1 MSVAPPLPARTGVEG
16 ETAFAAES
24 PELDT
29 ASVAVNAW
37 PTFTDCAE
45 TLSAPARAAGAW
57 TTTLAG
63 AGVAAATVCPLLASV
78 PDALPEKL
86 AVPSPAPRYV
96 QVNACAAPP
105 AMVALAGAGPET
117 SVAPA
122 PPTVSAGVTFVAEAP
137 PGFFT
142 VSETVIAWPLF
153 AVEGVAAIPD
163 KRAAGAWTRTGP
175 AFAEVDTFALLS
187 LSVPLALIAKSSDPA
202 PVVWNVHGLIPVA
215 TFLEMSTWPALV
227 TSTRSTRSCPTLTCV
242 RSRVVLAWRK
252 AALEIVTAF
261 EVAEGS
267 GTGEPLFWSVPEPE
281 TLNCTGP
288 ATSIA

>member
-1 MSVAPPLPARTGVEG
+1 MTGGPGASELTG
-16 ETAFAAES
+16 AS
-24 PELDT
+24 PEFVTVNAAVKLSPSGRLRGMEST
-29 ASVAVNAW
+29 AAVNAW
-37 PTFTDCAE
+37 PAFTDCAE

-63 AGVAAATVCPLLASV
+63 AGVDAATVCPLLASV

-202 PVVWNVHGLIPVA
+202 PVVWNVHWKVRVDWAGTSCAAGAPTTVA
-215 TFLEMSTWPALV
+215 APLPDIVAVHATPRASTWPALV
-227 TSTRSTRSCPTLTCV
+227 TSTRST
-242 RSRVVLAWRK
+242 
-252 AALEIVTAF
+252 
-261 EVAEGS
+261 
-267 GTGEPLFWSVPEPE
+267 
-281 TLNCTGP
+281 
-288 ATSIA
+288 